1 MVKASFGSEWGAN
14 AIADRALRE
23 VGTPFRLH
31 GRQSGIA
38 LDCVGLV
45 AVAVGPYITGL
56 PVPTGYRF
64 RGHYTNRVTEFFGSL
79 PFENVELSISFV
91 PGDILLAEPCPGQ
104 LHFAVHSNTG
114 WVHAHA
120 GLKRVICAPLSS
132 EIRPL
137 LRWRLI
143 GE

>member
-1 MVKASFGSEWGAN
+1 MVKAGNGSELGAY

-31 GRQSGIA
+31 GRQSKIA

-45 AVAVGPYITGL
+45 AVAVGPYITGQS
-56 PVPTGYRF
+56 VPTGYRF
-64 RGHYTNRVTEFFGSL
+64 RGHYTDLATEFFGPL
-79 PFENVELSISFV
+79 PFKNVELSVSFA
-91 PGDILLAEPCPGQ
+91 PGDILLAEPCVGQ
-104 LHFAVHSNTG
+104 LHFAVYSHKG

-120 GLKRVICAPLSS
+120 GLKRVICAPWWS

-137 LRWRLI
+137 LCWRLI
-143 GE
+143 GD